1 MGISLS
7 NKDYIA
13 FTIKKKK
20 KRDTTTTRPLII
32 IKMIIK
38 EPRKREKKKGDEEEM
53 RNMTRVLLNAR
64 ILRESIARAKGERR
78 YGRTGCVRG
87 AYAN

>member
-7 NKDYIA
+7 NKDYIV

-20 KRDTTTTRPLII
+20 KRERKRHDYDATADYNKT
-32 IKMIIK
+32 IIK
-38 EPRKREKKKGDEEEM
+38 EPRKREKKGEKRK
-53 RNMTRVLLNAR
+53 RNIARVLLNAPSANR
-64 ILRESIARAKGERR
+64 LHTKGERR
-78 YGRTGCVRG
+78 CGRTGCVRG